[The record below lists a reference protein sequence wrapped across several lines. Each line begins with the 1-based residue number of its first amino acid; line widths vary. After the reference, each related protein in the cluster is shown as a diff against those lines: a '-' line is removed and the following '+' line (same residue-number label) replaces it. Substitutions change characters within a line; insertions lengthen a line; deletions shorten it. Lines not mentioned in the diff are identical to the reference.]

1 MCNKAV
7 RWLDAI
13 LRHRRVRVGTD
24 GENAIKALVAYI
36 KLKRSFDTNDFP
48 WEPTMPNFAIQK
60 LHIKSICASPYK
72 GVAIHQGIKSF
83 KVDSYRLRLEV
94 VVV

>member
-1 MCNKAV
+1 MKTTLPLFA
-7 RWLDAI
+7 LFTI
-13 LRHRRVRVGTD
+13 LTKR
-24 GENAIKALVAYI
+24 IY
-36 KLKRSFDTNDFP
+36 LKRSFDTNDFP